1 VKAVIQ
7 RVENAS
13 VTIDEKMHSAV
24 GKGLVI
30 LLGVEKGDTEE
41 SLHYLVR
48 KIAQM
53 RIFEDVQGKMNLSIK
68 DIKGEALVVS
78 QFTLLADCQRG
89 NRPSFTSAEEPKQAE
104 TMYKRFACALEES
117 GVPVKTGVFGAMMK
131 VSLTNDGPVTIILES
146 KNSLNV
152 SLPDGTG

>member
-1 VKAVIQ
+1 MKTVIQ
-7 RVENAS
+7 RVEKAS
-13 VTIDEKMHSAV
+13 VTIDEKVHSAI
-24 GKGLVI
+24 GNGLVI

-53 RIFEDVQGKMNLSIK
+53 RIFEDGQGKMNLSIK
-68 DIKGEALVVS
+68 DVQGEALVVS

-104 TMYKRFACALEES
+104 AMYKRFASALDEA

-131 VSLTNDGPVTIILES
+131 VNLTNDGPVTIIIES
-146 KNSLNV
+146 KISKE
-152 SLPDGTG
+152 